1 MRIISSFIL
10 ICAIAVQAISA
21 QTEDVYLESKLAI
34 LHEKLDGYVKNSPID
49 QKIQRTE
56 VSQFWLHAI
65 SAYSNLG
72 TLSVFDKISNLDE
85 VELAAYNNLE
95 TQINSLTAATQPSIS
110 SKDSALAFVANL
122 IVLKNQFKLKASKP
136 IYFFQ
141 ADSNFITVTFSG
153 EFPVLLRDTLA
164 TYLYNGNKKVGYADA
179 TDTSITFKFR
189 PQQLDLDKAKL
200 LTTTNLKLHLV
211 GQIGRKINP
220 KKQFTAIYNFYAMA
234 IPTSPG
240 KLTITKNSTAKNT
253 EKQTKRTRT
262 FLLNGSKGNLVEKQC
277 VPSHE
282 GWTIVPESVE
292 LVVEI
297 SKGQKNRDWS
307 FRKTNSGGKVCF
319 TAEVFF
325 NSTGTSGKLE
335 YHLKYDIVREKTEA
349 TANTSE
355 LALTWGQMQQLNF
368 DFPITEVLFT
378 DFMGT
383 QTKIV
388 NGSFDSYWLQLKQ
401 EGNSIGIK
409 TTDLSMLNNQH

>member
-1 MRIISSFIL
+1 MRILTSFIL
-10 ICAIAVQAISA
+10 ICTIAAQAISA
-21 QTEDVYLESKLAI
+21 QTEDVYLESKLI
-34 LHEKLDGYVKNSPID
+34 TLHQKLDGYVNSSPID
-49 QKIQRTE
+49 QKIERTAL
-56 VSQFWLHAI
+56 SQYWLHAL

-72 TLSVFDKISNLDE
+72 TLSIFDKMSKLDE
-85 VELAAYNNLE
+85 VELAAYQNLE
-95 TQINSLTAATQPSIS
+95 SQINSFTAAPQPNAD
-110 SKDSALAFVANL
+110 SKDSALAFAANL
-122 IVLKNQFKLKASKP
+122 AVLKNQFTVKATKP
-136 IYFFQ
+136 VYFFRG
-141 ADSNFITVTFSG
+141 DSSLITVTFLG
-153 EFPVLLRDTLA
+153 EFPALLRDTLA

-179 TDTSITFKFR
+179 TDTSLTFKFT
-189 PQQLDLDKAKL
+189 PQQLDLDKAEL
-200 LTTTNLKLHLV
+200 LTATNFKLHLV

-220 KKQFTAIYNFYAMA
+220 KKQFTAIYTFYAMA
-234 IPTSPG
+234 IPASPG

-277 VPSHE
+277 VPNHE

-292 LVVEI
+292 LIVEI

-307 FRKTNSGGKVCF
+307 FRKTNSGGKICY

-335 YHLKYDIVREKTEA
+335 YHLKYDIIRDKTEA

-355 LALTWGQMQQLNF
+355 LALTWGQVQQLNF

-388 NGSFDSYWLQLKQ
+388 NGNFDSYWLQLKQ